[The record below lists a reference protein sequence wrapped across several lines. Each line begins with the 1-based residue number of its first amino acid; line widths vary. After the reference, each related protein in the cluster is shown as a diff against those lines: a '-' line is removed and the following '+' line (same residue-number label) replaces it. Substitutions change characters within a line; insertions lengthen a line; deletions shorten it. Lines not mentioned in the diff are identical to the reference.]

1 MVISVEFTPSDSAIA
16 TYQLFYLQA
25 YLKNIQT
32 LAEQDKAIPLII
44 ENLEQN
50 LASLPIE
57 NHSEA
62 FILHLTLAEAY
73 YASSNLEAAALQLA
87 TLLGLNHART
97 GKLQII
103 QALTL
108 LSRINTDTGN
118 YTEARCHLTSALKLA
133 SNLESNKLLLA
144 QIFHELGMLSLK
156 QDQSDLAMK
165 YLNKALSFMGYQQ
178 DI

>member
-1 MVISVEFTPSDSAIA
+1 MVISVEFTPSGTAIA

-32 LAEQDKAIPLII
+32 LEEQDKAIPLII
-44 ENLEQN
+44 ETLKQN
-50 LASLPIE
+50 LASLPTE
-57 NHSEA
+57 AHAEA

-73 YASSNLEAAALQLA
+73 YASSDLRAATLQLNI
-87 TLLGLNHART
+87 LLSLNHART
-97 GKLQII
+97 GKLHIV

-118 YTEARCHLTSALKLA
+118 YTEAHCHLTAALKLA
-133 SNLESNKLLLA
+133 SNIESNKPLLA

-156 QDQSDLAMK
+156 QGQNDLAMK
-165 YLNKALSFMGYQQ
+165 YLNEALSFTGYQQ